1 MIFYTAVAV
10 VCIVGFTADMI
21 LRYMMK
27 IPSFGMEG
35 RLHNIKGKLIPIED
49 FIPHNLT
56 MLFVFGAALG
66 IFGIFMKL
74 LDINGLI
81 AFPCSVMFGCGV
93 NFLVMHIIKP
103 FFTAISGDVL
113 SEKTDISGYEAT
125 CTEKITPEGYGSVT
139 VVYEKRS
146 YDFNAVSVN
155 GSVIEK
161 GERVYILY
169 REDGL
174 CFVEKTSEVT
184 DIINEKE

>member
-1 MIFYTAVAV
+1 MIFYTVAAV

-103 FFTAISGDVL
+103 FFTAISGDIL
-113 SEKTDISGYEAT
+113 SEKTDISVIGVVFLGLSSYNKNVIIIHKNSNKSVKEYV
-125 CTEKITPEGYGSVT
+125 YGT
-139 VVYEKRS
+139 I
-146 YDFNAVSVN
+146 DFESTAKLEEFS
-155 GSVIEK
+155 
-161 GERVYILY
+161 LP
-169 REDGL
+169 
-174 CFVEKTSEVT
+174 
-184 DIINEKE
+184 

>member
-1 MIFYTAVAV
+1 MIFYTVAAV

-35 RLHNIKGKLIPIED
+35 RHHNIKGKLIPIED

-103 FFTAISGDVL
+103 FFTSKSGDIL
-113 SEKTDISGYEAT
+113 SEKTYISGYEET
-125 CTEKITPEGYGSVT
+125 CTEKITPEGYGAVR
-139 VVYEKRS
+139 VIYEKR
-146 YDFNAVSVN
+146 
-155 GSVIEK
+155 
-161 GERVYILY
+161 R
-169 REDGL
+169 
-174 CFVEKTSEVT
+174 
-184 DIINEKE
+184 